1 MLLHS
6 DKTEVNLATST
17 FNNRLSEK
25 VFKGSAL
32 APGQNKQKKAYSR
45 TVWDKFFQMI
55 DLIAHCAG
63 FQMIN
68 VNVQMLDL
76 IVQMVTLQVD
86 K

>member
-1 MLLHS
+1 ML
-6 DKTEVNLATST
+6 
-17 FNNRLSEK
+17 
-25 VFKGSAL
+25 
-32 APGQNKQKKAYSR
+32 
-45 TVWDKFFQMI
+45 

-76 IVQMVTLQVD
+76 IMQMVTLQVD